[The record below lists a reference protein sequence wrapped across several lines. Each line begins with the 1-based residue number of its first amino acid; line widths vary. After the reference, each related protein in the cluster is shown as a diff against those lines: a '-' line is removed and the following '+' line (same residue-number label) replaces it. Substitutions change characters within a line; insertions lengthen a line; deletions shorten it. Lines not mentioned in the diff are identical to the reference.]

1 MFTKMQNLIASQDN
15 EWAKPYLV
23 SILKEVNESNGSVSE
38 VFKQGNI
45 IKIMSKISNY
55 VRYDLISKN
64 EVVTYNIPSSLN
76 KDIGCLFS

>member
-1 MFTKMQNLIASQDN
+1 MQNLIASQDN

-23 SILKEVNESNGSVSE
+23 SILKEVNESNGRVSE
-38 VFKQGNI
+38 ISKQGNF
-45 IKIMSKISNY
+45 IKIMSQISNY

-64 EVVTYNIPSSLN
+64 EVVTYNIPTSLN

>member
-1 MFTKMQNLIASQDN
+1 MQNLIASQDN

-38 VFKQGNI
+38 VFNQGNI

>member
-1 MFTKMQNLIASQDN
+1 MQTLISNQDN

-64 EVVTYNIPSSLN
+64 EIVTYNIPTSLN